1 MAQAQRP
8 STIYRPGG
16 PIINLVGTMSF
27 QAIMFIKEGQ
37 TYCAAHF
44 ATKLFHMQ
52 VFSKNFVLKVNRT
65 YIFKYLQ
72 WSALIYR
79 QIVLMFLRIYFG
91 VL

>member
-8 STIYRPGG
+8 STIHRPGG

-44 ATKLFHMQ
+44 ASKLFHMQ
-52 VFSKNFVLKVNRT
+52 VVCKKNSTFEKLFSCKGWRGHIPTVPICSDRPDT
-65 YIFKYLQ
+65 
-72 WSALIYR
+72 
-79 QIVLMFLRIYFG
+79 
-91 VL
+91 

>member
-52 VFSKNFVLKVNRT
+52 VFSKNFVLRSYFSAKVGGDMSQL
-65 YIFKYLQ
+65 YPY
-72 WSALIYR
+72 SPMGLIHR
-79 QIVLMFLRIYFG
+79 PKAK
-91 VL
+91 